1 MKESVQVD
9 GLDALLVAGRKLLEL
24 DPERFDKLLSLCR
37 MYVSIYERPNEAEE
51 VFLSRVREVSRPKA
65 SA

>member
-1 MKESVQVD
+1 MKELVEVD
-9 GLDALLVAGRKLLEL
+9 GLDALLVGGRKLLEF
-24 DPERFDKLLSLCR
+24 DPGRFNKLLSLCR
-37 MYVSIYERPNEAEE
+37 TYVSIYERPNEADE